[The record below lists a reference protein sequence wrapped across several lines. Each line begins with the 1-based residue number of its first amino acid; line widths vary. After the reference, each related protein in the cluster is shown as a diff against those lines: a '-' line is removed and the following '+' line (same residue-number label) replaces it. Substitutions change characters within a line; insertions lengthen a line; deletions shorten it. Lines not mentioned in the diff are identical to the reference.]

1 MQKHIKDNI
10 KVFKKKKT
18 TTLQFGNQNKIPET
32 KMKTKVTSR
41 NQNKMFKNEKD
52 TIWDIAEWMMTVI

>member
-1 MQKHIKDNI
+1 
-10 KVFKKKKT
+10 
-18 TTLQFGNQNKIPET
+18 
-32 KMKTKVTSR
+32 MKTKVTSR